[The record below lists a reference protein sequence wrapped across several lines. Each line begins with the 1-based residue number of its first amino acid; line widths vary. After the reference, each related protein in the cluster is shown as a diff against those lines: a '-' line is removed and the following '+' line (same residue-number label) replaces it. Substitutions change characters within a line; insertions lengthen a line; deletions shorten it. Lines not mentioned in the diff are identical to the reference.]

1 MKSGLSHTVAGI
13 GCVGLALAGAIPT
26 RATGW
31 GRSGGDRERAEAIG
45 KADAETGLWVEDEVE
60 AVPEGRRGR
69 AAEAVSET
77 GP

>member
-1 MKSGLSHTVAGI
+1 MKSRLSYPVAGI
-13 GCVGLALAGAIPT
+13 GCVGLAPVGAIPK
-26 RATGW
+26 RATGP

-45 KADAETGLWVEDEVE
+45 EADAGTGLRVEDEVE

-69 AAEAVSET
+69 AAEAVAET